1 MMQTTSAPAA
11 ADNAAWISATSETD
25 RDTPVGGWL
34 RLLRWLLSLV
44 RGDVL
49 LRIGLFRSGLL
60 PGRSLLNARIGRRHG
75 SLGAFYGYRSGYR
88 GDISLLRGGGGLGAR
103 AAAVDDL
110 HASDEENIPV
120 TQNPAV
126 GLLAAFLAVP
136 LDLGGVAGSIVEDQY
151 PVTISFNQA
160 MTPGHTFFTQLDLV
174 GACTSKV
181 RFSFRQR
188 KGPVTI
194 LLSDNKMMVHFG
206 SHEVL
211 PCLAKGC
218 QL

>member
-1 MMQTTSAPAA
+1 LRVRGLALLRG
-11 ADNAAWISATSETD
+11 I
-25 RDTPVGGWL
+25 RWL
-34 RLLRWLLSLV
+34 LLRRLTLLWGIRLLRWLLSLV
-44 RGDVL
+44 RRDVL

-88 GDISLLRGGGGLGAR
+88 GDISLLRGGGGPGAR
-103 AAAVDDL
+103 AAVVDDL
-110 HASDEENIPV
+110 HASDEENILV

-206 SHEVL
+206 SHEVF